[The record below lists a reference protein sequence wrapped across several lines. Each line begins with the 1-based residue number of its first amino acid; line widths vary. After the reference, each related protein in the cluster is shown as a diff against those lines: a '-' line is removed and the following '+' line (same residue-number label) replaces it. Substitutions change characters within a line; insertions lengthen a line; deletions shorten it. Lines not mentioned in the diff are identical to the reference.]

1 MAYLIHLANVL
12 FLFSYLVRDILW
24 LRALSVIAGCCLI
37 PYFYFQPRADW
48 AAIAWNVVF
57 MSLNLYQIA
66 RLLAERRPVRF
77 SDEEQRLYQLV
88 FRTLTPR
95 EFARLLKL
103 ADWRDAAP
111 AECLVAQN
119 QALDRMLVLYSG
131 AATVKVNDQSVAE
144 LKPGRLIG
152 EMSFLTGEKT
162 SASVWALGGARY
174 VAWPSAEL
182 KRFLADN
189 AELRAALQLVIG
201 ADLATKLRAA

>member
-24 LRALSVIAGCCLI
+24 LRVLSVIAGFCLI
-37 PYFYFQPRADW
+37 PYFYFQAQPVW
-48 AAIAWNVVF
+48 APIAWNAVF
-57 MSLNLYQIA
+57 TALNLYQIA

-88 FRTLTPR
+88 FRSLTPR
-95 EFARLLKL
+95 EFARLLAL
-103 ADWRDAAP
+103 ADWRDAAA
-111 AECLVAQN
+111 AECLVEQGR
-119 QALDRMLVLYSG
+119 ALDRMLVLCSG
-131 AATVKVNDQSVAE
+131 SATVKIDDQAVAE
-144 LKPGRLIG
+144 LAPGRLIG

-162 SASVWALGGARY
+162 SASVWSRGPARY

>member
-1 MAYLIHLANVL
+1 MAYLIHIANVL

-24 LRALSVIAGCCLI
+24 LRVLSVIAGFCLI
-37 PYFYFQPRADW
+37 PYFYFQSQPVW
-48 AAIAWNVVF
+48 APIAWNVVF
-57 MSLNLYQIA
+57 TTLNLYQFG

-88 FRTLTPR
+88 FRSLTPR
-95 EFARLLKL
+95 EFARLLEL
-103 ADWRDAAP
+103 AVWREAAP
-111 AECLVAQN
+111 AECLVPQN
-119 QALDRMLVLYSG
+119 QTLDRMLVLYSG
-131 AATVKVNDQSVAE
+131 AATVKVDGQSVAE
-144 LKPGRLIG
+144 LQAGRLIG

-162 SASVWALGGARY
+162 SASVWATGRARY

-189 AELRAALQLVIG
+189 SELRAALQLVIG